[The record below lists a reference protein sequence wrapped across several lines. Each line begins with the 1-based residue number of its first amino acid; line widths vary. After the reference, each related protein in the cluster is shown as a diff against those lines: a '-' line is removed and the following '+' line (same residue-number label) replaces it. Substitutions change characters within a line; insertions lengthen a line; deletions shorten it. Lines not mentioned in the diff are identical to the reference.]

1 MIAQAASSRAGGLSL
16 DTNAKGFFALSNAL
30 LDASIATW
38 NTKVLQDTVRPIS
51 YIRWLY
57 RGRQIKGW
65 TGPGTKTTTIDG
77 GSWIPYQEA
86 NVVTPPFGEYT
97 SGHSAFSGASQRIC
111 NLVAGNDTFKV
122 PLSVTITKGRSVI
135 EPGLVPA
142 KNLTLTFKSF
152 TDAANSAGMSRRY
165 GGIHFEPGDRNGRT
179 SAPRS
184 AARPG
189 PRPRPTSTA
198 PPAAGR
204 NSGTPRACVGGCGP
218 EQAWLGWAIR
228 SSAGSGLRW
237 RTRTRRPLGFGAA
250 KPTEAL
256 GSDTCAPPPHSTRC
270 WPFPVPMWPGG
281 VHPGRDRGRA
291 APPSAAAALP
301 VRLVHPRGLDRS
313 TRRWRHLDLGAA
325 RLYLQAEIRR
335 LACRRCGRVRTETV
349 AWARPAARFT
359 RDFEDVVAD
368 LAQRTDKTT
377 SPGCCAAPGR
387 RSPRSWCGWSLP
399 T

>member
-1 MIAQAASSRAGGLSL
+1 MSVKWHNMKVVLRYCEGIDQPILTPSWPMVFDLASDPGEQYNIMDTKL
-16 DTNAKGFFALSNAL
+16 DMGWMVGVALKFVA
-30 LDASIATW
+30 D
-38 NTKVLQDTVRPIS
+38 
-51 YIRWLY
+51 
-57 RGRQIKGW
+57 
-65 TGPGTKTTTIDG
+65 
-77 GSWIPYQEA
+77 YQ
-86 NVVTPPFGEYT
+86 
-97 SGHSAFSGASQRIC
+97 
-111 NLVAGNDTFKV
+111 K
-122 PLSVTITKGRSVI
+122 
-135 EPGLVPA
+135 
-142 KNLTLTFKSF
+142 
-152 TDAANSAGMSRRY
+152 
-165 GGIHFEPGDRNGRT
+165 
-179 SAPRS
+179 
-184 AARPG
+184 
-189 PRPRPTSTA
+189 
-198 PPAAGR
+198 
-204 NSGTPRACVGGCGP
+204 SGTPRACVGGCGP